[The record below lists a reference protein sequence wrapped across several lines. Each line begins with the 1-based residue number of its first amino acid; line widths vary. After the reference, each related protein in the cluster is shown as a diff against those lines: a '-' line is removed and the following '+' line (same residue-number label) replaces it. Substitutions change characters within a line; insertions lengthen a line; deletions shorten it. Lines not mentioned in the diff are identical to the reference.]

1 MPPDFDLSPRL
12 QTLASS
18 LLQQALN
25 GERTTAPPAQA
36 APTKRKYKKRR
47 ERDYMQ
53 VASPFTAAA
62 REIAVVSG
70 VPMEEWLNRSHP
82 LNDQPY
88 ERMRELAGVSNGD
101 PRRRPSNQRSIYV

>member
-1 MPPDFDLSPRL
+1 MPQDFDLSPRL

-18 LLQQALN
+18 LFQQALN
-25 GERTTAPPAQA
+25 GAPTTAPPVP

-47 ERDYMQ
+47 ARDEMQ
-53 VASPFTAAA
+53 IVSPFTVAA
-62 REIAVVSG
+62 REIAMTSG

-82 LNDQPY
+82 LNDQLY
-88 ERMRELAGVSNGD
+88 ERMRELAGVSNAV